1 LYGSPVV
8 GNAWFTCITGEADP
22 SSDYEI
28 DEVLKGRG
36 KVKRLVAQGFVDD
49 QSRDVLRSR

>member
-1 LYGSPVV
+1 LYGSAVV